1 MSLRETFLPSTLRSS
16 RTFRRLWLV
25 GVCLQL
31 AGGLRQIALPWLVL
45 VETGSPLQ
53 LGITLAVGSL
63 DTLTAPVVGPLID
76 RLPERQVV
84 VAGIVGYGA
93 TLLAL
98 PAAAAVEQ
106 LRLPVIYAVVAAL
119 GFTQFAYHNARHSW
133 VPRLVEDLDAANAL
147 VHGTGVAAR
156 VGFLLVGGVV
166 TSVASPLAALVV
178 AGVVALAGVTPLVG
192 VTNRER
198 ESSDV
203 AGDDSSDAASD
214 DSSDAAGDAPDVS
227 GDRESAADGH
237 ETLWE
242 TLRAGVSA
250 LRHRTLATLVVVSV
264 GVNAVAPAYGLLFA
278 AAGDRLFGAA
288 LAYTAL
294 LAARETGKLGGNW
307 LVPRLDWP
315 RETAV
320 HRGVTLSGVATLLLG
335 VVGSVAGGRLVSLA
349 VVCVFAAVAGATQ
362 PVFNIP
368 SDSLVQTLVPERHR
382 GTVLTVT
389 NALYQLPFPLAYLGG
404 GWVAERLSPFV
415 GFGLAGA
422 ALVVLGAGARVAFAT
437 GTGGG
442 D

>member
-31 AGGLRQIALPWLVL
+31 AGGVRQIALPWLVL

-63 DTLTAPVVGPLID
+63 DALTAPVVGPLID

-93 TLLAL
+93 ALLAL

-178 AGVVALAGVTPLVG
+178 ASVVALTGVTPLVG
-192 VTNRER
+192 VTSGER
-198 ESSDV
+198 ESSE
-203 AGDDSSDAASD
+203 AGGDGSSEAT
-214 DSSDAAGDAPDVS
+214 GDAPDAS
-227 GDRESAADGH
+227 GDDRESADDGH

-264 GVNAVAPAYGLLFA
+264 GVNMVAPAYGLLFA

-307 LVPRLDWP
+307 LVARLDWP

-362 PVFNIP
+362 PVFNVP

-382 GTVLTVT
+382 GTVVTVT

-415 GFGLAGA
+415 GFGLAGG
-422 ALVVLGAGARVAFAT
+422 ALLVLGAGARVAFAT
-437 GTGGG
+437 ATG